1 MCRGWKGLALLAA
14 YGCLSLPAKAQEGT
28 YPSPVGVTR
37 MPEPIPT
44 TPPTTPPPPPPNLV
58 PGPISPLAAPM
69 GPPDSLSLPANHT
82 GAFQCENY
90 VQESGFYV
98 NVGPMALQ
106 RNHLGAGDIAVV
118 NAASQGLGPPSFP
131 NPFLPAPPGAE
142 SALNFNSVSPALSL
156 GIRGTVGYL
165 WDNQAI
171 EFSSF
176 YIWENDVTAMANRPF
191 SLDTLFYNPPLT
203 FLGQGLF
210 RRADMVSMTQGSSL
224 FNAEANYRRWNSAFA
239 NGFDLILGARYIRQN
254 DFLAIESSGTAFLL
268 NSYGMPPGRDM
279 AIYQVI
285 CHNNIVAPQ
294 IGAEY
299 NLPVFRWL
307 TLSGMGKLALGANY
321 LTTDVSMTR
330 GDGLT
335 AFNTLRH
342 ATTFGQIYELGAFA
356 DINLLQRLRLRLGY
370 TSTWLCGVAVS
381 NDQVDFN
388 LQGAQARQAFGLAGV
403 ERALQSGNLNAIN
416 NAQGAIPHG
425 RENNNG
431 SLMYFGPQIELQF
444 FF

>member
-1 MCRGWKGLALLAA
+1 
-14 YGCLSLPAKAQEGT
+14 
-28 YPSPVGVTR
+28 
-37 MPEPIPT
+37 
-44 TPPTTPPPPPPNLV
+44 
-58 PGPISPLAAPM
+58 M
-69 GPPDSLSLPANHT
+69 GPPDCLSLPANHT
-82 GAFQCENY
+82 SAFQCENY

-118 NAASQGLGPPSFP
+118 NAASQGMGPPNFP
-131 NPFLPAPPGAE
+131 NPFIPALPGTE
-142 SALNFNSVSPALSL
+142 SALNFNSVTPALSL

-176 YIWENDVTAMANRPF
+176 YIWENDVNAVANRPF

-203 FLGQGLF
+203 FLGEGLF
-210 RRADMVSMTQGSSL
+210 RRADMVEMTQGSSL

-254 DFLAIESSGTAFLL
+254 DFLAIQTQGTAFLL

-294 IGAEY
+294 FGGEY
-299 NLPVFRWL
+299 NLPVFRRL
-307 TLSGMGKLALGANY
+307 TLSGMGKVALGANY

-356 DINLLQRLRLRLGY
+356 DINLLQKLRLRLGY

-388 LQGAQARQAFGLAGV
+388 LQGAQARQAFGLGGV

-416 NAQGAIPHG
+416 NAQGSIPHG